1 VADFRILGSLEV
13 EDGGRRVDV
22 GGARQRALLTILLL
36 HRGEPVTAERLIEEL
51 YEGEPPPTAA
61 KSLHAHVSR
70 LRKALGPGD
79 RLRTEAGGYALRVEP
94 GELDAERFASLIAE
108 ARTVLRDDPEAA
120 LAGLDRALALW
131 RGPPFGDLGYAN
143 FAQAER
149 AGLEELHLSCQ
160 EERIE
165 ARLELGRHL
174 ELLPELE
181 RLVAENPLRER
192 LRGQQMLGLY
202 RSGRQ
207 AEALHT
213 YQDARQTLIGEL
225 GLEPGPALQGLER
238 SILNHDAAL
247 DLPRAGSAPMGTP
260 PAGRLAAGVFVGRGA
275 ELAALEAALL
285 DAEAGRGR
293 LVMLAGEA
301 GIGKSRLADELAS
314 EAKRRGVQIAW
325 GRCWEAGG
333 APAYWPWVQALRPL
347 VRDIDPGMLLEL
359 RQQFPE
365 LAEVL
370 PASASSAETGSGEDR
385 FRVFEAV
392 SRFLRL
398 AARDRPVLVVLD
410 DMQAADASSILML
423 EFLASELADAAVLML
438 AAYRESDLE
447 PGDPTLAALARVG
460 RHASKRV
467 YLKGLR
473 EDEVAALIEL
483 TAQVRPSPE
492 LVSAITGESKG
503 NPLVVGDIVRRVPAE
518 NLMPNG

>member
-22 GGARQRALLTILLL
+22 GGARQRALLTILVL
-36 HRGEPVTAERLIEEL
+36 HRGEPVAAERLIEEL

-79 RLRTEAGGYALRVEP
+79 RLRTEAGGYALRVEA
-94 GELDAERFASLIAE
+94 GELDAERFASLVAE
-108 ARTVLRDDPEAA
+108 ARTVLHDDPEAA
-120 LAGLDRALALW
+120 LAILDRALTLW

-165 ARLELGRHL
+165 AGLELGRHL

-192 LRGQQMLGLY
+192 LRGQQMLALY

-213 YQDARQTLIGEL
+213 YQDARHILIGEL
-225 GLEPGPALQGLER
+225 GLEPGPALQALER

-247 DLPRAGSAPMGTP
+247 DPPGVTSAPFGTP
-260 PAGRLAAGVFVGRGA
+260 PAGRLAAGVFVGRAA

-347 VRDIDPGMLLEL
+347 VRDIEPGVLLEL
-359 RQQFPE
+359 RQQLPE
-365 LAEVL
+365 LSEVL
-370 PASASSAETGSGEDR
+370 PAGPSSAETGSGDR

-392 SRFLRL
+392 SQFLRL

-410 DMQAADASSILML
+410 DMQAADPSSILML

-447 PGDPTLAALARVG
+447 PGDPTLAALTRVG
-460 RHASKRV
+460 RHASKRIF
-467 YLKGLR
+467 LRGLQ

-483 TAQVRPSPE
+483 TAQVRPPPE
-492 LVSAITGESKG
+492 LVAAITGESKG
-503 NPLVVGDIVRRVPAE
+503 NPLAVGDIVRRTTAV
-518 NLMPNG
+518 NLMPKG